1 MIEDLLVKV
10 SPKTLAI
17 GIVGVWG
24 VIWLSRRIAE
34 ERKIRALGGHT
45 SRIRTWAPYGLFSF
59 HYLFCNLATANKWRL
74 MKDIDLI
81 IRAIRDT
88 MAHRNMEGWLRWFYA
103 ATKWTVEA
111 VPGGRRVVFTADPE
125 NIKAI
130 LATQFNDYGK
140 GKPFHDEWKDFLG
153 DSIFTTDLDMWHNSR
168 QLIRPQF
175 IKDRVSDLGIF
186 EEHVQILIKQIK
198 LKGLMPDGRQGKEL
212 EVSDLFFRYTL
223 DAATHFLLGRSVD
236 SLEIQEQEFAEAFS
250 EAQRIQNIITRA
262 GYVFYVVYVLLY

>member
-1 MIEDLLVKV
+1 MQ
-10 SPKTLAI
+10 
-17 GIVGVWG
+17 
-24 VIWLSRRIAE
+24 
-34 ERKIRALGGHT
+34 HQ
-45 SRIRTWAPYGLFSF
+45 
-59 HYLFCNLATANKWRL
+59 
-74 MKDIDLI
+74 
-81 IRAIRDT
+81 
-88 MAHRNMEGWLRWFYA
+88 NMQGWLRWF
-103 ATKWTVEA
+103 TMGDSWTVEA
-111 VPGGRRVVFTADPE
+111 CPVGRRVVFTADPE

-140 GKPFHDEWKDFLG
+140 GEPFHNEWKDFLG
-153 DSIFTTDLDMWHNSR
+153 DSIFTTDLDMWHDSR

-186 EEHVQILIKQIK
+186 EAHIQILINQIK
-198 LKGLMPDGRQGKEL
+198 TKGLKLDGTQGKEL

-262 GYVFYVVYVLLY
+262 GYELHFAPLCLQAINIFAARLTPSFPARLSRSR

>member
-1 MIEDLLVKV
+1 M
-10 SPKTLAI
+10 
-17 GIVGVWG
+17 
-24 VIWLSRRIAE
+24 R
-34 ERKIRALGGHT
+34 HQ
-45 SRIRTWAPYGLFSF
+45 
-59 HYLFCNLATANKWRL
+59 N
-74 MKDIDLI
+74 
-81 IRAIRDT
+81 
-88 MAHRNMEGWLRWFYA
+88 MAGWLRWFGGA
-103 ATKWTVEA
+103 NSWTVEA
-111 VPGGRRVVFTADPE
+111 TPGGRRVVFTADPE

-140 GKPFHDEWKDFLG
+140 GQPFHDEWKDFLG
-153 DSIFTTDLDMWHNSR
+153 DSIFTTDLDMWHDSR

-198 LKGLMPDGRQGKEL
+198 TLGLTAEGKQGKEL

-250 EAQRIQNIITRA
+250 EAQRIQSIITRA
-262 GYVFYVVYVLLY
+262 GFVVPSHSYPPLLTSFQAHLIP